1 MTVGRKKLTMAA
13 IIHTTIA
20 IPSAFNQPMLYKK
33 PRAISQAIPP
43 IIDANH
49 PNSGRRK

>member
-1 MTVGRKKLTMAA
+1 MTVGRTKLTMAA
-13 IIHTTIA
+13 IIHTIIA
-20 IPSAFNQPMLYKK
+20 MPSAFSQPMLYKT

-43 IIDANH
+43 MRDANH